1 MTKETKH
8 LWHWWFEWLKRFLTT
23 TYHIVNRRSY
33 HKWKNNKNIRKN
45 IDASSEMFPEL
56 DILSMEDFH

>member
-1 MTKETKH
+1 MA
-8 LWHWWFEWLKRFLTT
+8 LGGLNGLKRFLTT
-23 TYHIVNRRSY
+23 TYHIVNRKGY
-33 HKWKNNKNIRKN
+33 HKWKNNKNMRKN